1 MMETIR
7 NMVQMRFP
15 SKAANIGFAR
25 TAIALFAS
33 QLDFTLDE
41 LDEIKIAA
49 SEAVSNAVIHG
60 YKEREGEIAVVC
72 CLYEDFLEIIVK
84 DEGQGIADVSKAL
97 EPAFTTE
104 PEERM
109 GLGLVFIKEYMDDL
123 IIESAPGK
131 GTSLTMTKSPTEVRV
146 CS

>member
-1 MMETIR
+1 MMETVR
-7 NMVQMRFP
+7 NMVLMRFP
-15 SKAANIGFAR
+15 SRATNISFAR
-25 TAIALFAS
+25 TAIAIFAS

-60 YKEREGEIAVVC
+60 YKEREGEITVICRLLDDV
-72 CLYEDFLEIIVK
+72 LEITVQ
-84 DEGQGIADVSKAL
+84 DEGQGIADIQKAL

-109 GLGLVFIKEYMDDL
+109 GLGLVFIKEYMDRLVVDSTL
-123 IIESAPGK
+123 GK
-131 GTSLTMTKSPTEVRV
+131 GTSLIMTKSPVQATV
-146 CS
+146 SS